1 MNEEN
6 KTPDISQLPQ
16 VLQAGGSLPN
26 YITTLFVSFANA
38 RLPFERDWYEFSYN
52 FNGQYYAQTNTT
64 STEGLGSRSK
74 IFVRLT
80 AQKVKAAHGKIM
92 EAIGPEIPFKLEP
105 LVLQEQMKHE
115 LKGLSYKQQ
124 SIIKQQFKEI
134 NLRDVYD
141 SEALSTCIYGTG
153 ILKGPYR
160 RKKIIEY
167 PVLNVK
173 KTSIGIDIPLWKIP
187 WRNYPKYR
195 REYKEIEVLD
205 VKRVSIWNYFANVN
219 ANTAAESVAEIER
232 EYYTVG
238 EFQNQFVGNPEY
250 DQTAVQFAI
259 RQAFTPPVNQEAQA
273 AEGEKNMG
281 QIPQKD
287 LKVTVIEFWG
297 QVPFSYL
304 KQYLPED
311 ERNGHEDGDMV
322 EAVVVASGQD
332 VSGMTSIG
340 NLIILSARLNPTGKR
355 IFKVCPYNKRPGSF
369 YGIGVAESIRD
380 SQKIINSFSRLL
392 IDNKVLSGNVVAFVN
407 KQAIDTVATKD
418 MTIYPGKLFFVKGDP
433 NAAVKQLNI
442 NDTTGGLDVAIDRF
456 ERFADEESGIPK
468 YIQGDSSSY
477 LNKTAQGMSMLMSQ
491 ANIYL
496 KATIR
501 NIDDFWTEP
510 IVLGFT
516 KHNEISGIYPQDINY
531 PMSVVAMGTDSLI
544 ANEIRFENLMKML
557 QVFKET
563 DMMPFLKK
571 LPVLREISQL
581 LDLGDTVV
589 DDTEAQ
595 QIQQSLEQQQALAAQ
610 AKLSANIDSKFIES
624 LSDTERAQAL
634 HKVGIQADP
643 QGQQKVL
650 MQKAAELE
658 VEIEAKAQLSNR
670 KTNDKTQSD
679 ITKEAFKA
687 GIAKQSPTQTEP
699 SKKGEAQN
707 G

>member
-6 KTPDISQLPQ
+6 KNPDISQLPQ
-16 VLQAGGSLPN
+16 VLQAGGNLPN
-26 YITTLFVSFANA
+26 YITTLFTSFANA
-38 RLPFERDWYEFSYN
+38 RLPYERDWYEFSYN

-80 AQKVKAAHGKIM
+80 PQKVKAAQGKIM

-115 LKGLSYKQQ
+115 LKDLSYKQQ
-124 SIIKQQFKEI
+124 EIIKQQFKEI

-141 SEALSTCIYGTG
+141 SETLAMCIYGTG
-153 ILKGPYR
+153 ILKGPFR
-160 RKKIIEY
+160 HKKIIDF
-167 PVLNVK
+167 PVLNTKRVL
-173 KTSIGIDIPLWKIP
+173 GMDIPLWAIP
-187 WRNYPKYR
+187 WRNYPKWR

-205 VKRVSIWNYFANVN
+205 VKRVSIWNYFANPN
-219 ANTAAESVAEIER
+219 ANTAAESIAEIER

-238 EFQNQFVGNPEY
+238 EFKNQFVGNPEY

-273 AEGEKNMG
+273 AEGEKYMG

-311 ERNGHEDGDMV
+311 ERIGHEDGDMV

-340 NLIILSARLNPTGKR
+340 NLIILSAHLNPTGKR

-369 YGIGVAESIRD
+369 YGIGVAESMRD
-380 SQKIINSFSRLL
+380 SQKIINSFTRLL

-407 KQAIDTVATKD
+407 KQAIDTTATKD

-433 NAAVKQLNI
+433 NAAVKQLAI
-442 NDTTGGLDVAIDRF
+442 ADTTAGLEAAIDRF
-456 ERFADEESGIPK
+456 ERMADEESGIPK
-468 YIQGDSSSY
+468 VVQDDSSSY
-477 LNKTAQGMSMLMSQ
+477 LNKTPQGMSMLMSQ

-501 NIDDFWTEP
+501 NMDDFWTEP
-510 IVLGFT
+510 VVMAFT
-516 KHNEISGIYPQDINY
+516 KYNEISGIYPQNINY
-531 PMSVVAMGTDSLI
+531 PMSAIAMGTDSLI
-544 ANEIRFENLMKML
+544 TNEIRFENLMKML

-581 LDLGDTVV
+581 LDLGDAVV

-595 QIQQSLEQQQALAAQ
+595 QIQQSITQQQANAAQ
-610 AKLSANIDSKFIES
+610 AKMSANIDSQLINILTPE
-624 LSDTERAQAL
+624 ERVQML
-634 HKVGIQADP
+634 QKMGIQADP
-643 QGQQKVL
+643 QGIQKVL
-650 MQKAAELE
+650 MQNAAKLE
-658 VEIEAKAQLSNR
+658 VETEAKAQLASR
-670 KTNDKTQSD
+670 KTNDKTKSD
-679 ITKEAFKA
+679 ITREAFKA
-687 GIAKQSPTQTEP
+687 GLSNKTPENAAGGDI
-699 SKKGEAQN
+699 QN
-707 G
+707 GR